1 MLGKLIKHELKGSGR
16 TMLPFILVS
25 LALSIMAGFSIRA
38 MENQKDY
45 SWFTAV
51 FTIVIGLFAIGLI
64 AVCVMS
70 LVVVIERFR
79 RNLLGDEG
87 YLMFTLPVSVD
98 AHIFSKLIV
107 SFIWFAATF
116 LVCVLAMLL
125 MLACN
130 IRTFDVDWAALGE
143 FFSELWRAIR
153 DFGLFH
159 IIGYIVEF
167 LLVFFAGSCFTCLN
181 FYCAMAIGYS
191 FSNKKGLLS
200 VVAFFAIDVLM
211 NLIQNSGLYS
221 LMRIDLNFTLD
232 LSGAAAVHIGMI
244 GVLLYLVFWSALLYL
259 PTRLLLKKKLNL
271 P

>member
-25 LALSIMAGFSIRA
+25 LALSVMAGFSIRA
-38 MENQKDY
+38 MESQRDY

-51 FTIVIGLFAIGLI
+51 FTIVIGLFVVGLI

-87 YLMFTLPVSVD
+87 YLMFTLPVTVD

-107 SFIWFAATF
+107 SFIWFAATW
-116 LVCVLAMLL
+116 LVCMLAMLL
-125 MLACN
+125 MVACN
-130 IRTFDVDWAALGE
+130 ISSFEIDWVGVGE
-143 FFSELWRAIR
+143 FISELWSAVKAY
-153 DFGLFH
+153 GVFH
-159 IIGYIVEF
+159 IIAYIVEF
-167 LLVFFAGSCFTCLN
+167 LLIFFAGSCFTCLN

-211 NLIQNSGLYS
+211 NLVQSSGLYS
-221 LMRIDLNFTLD
+221 LMRVDLDFTLD
-232 LSGAAAVHIGMI
+232 MSGAAAVHMGLLGM
-244 GVLLYLVFWSALLYL
+244 LLYLVIWSILLYV

>member
-1 MLGKLIKHELKGSGR
+1 MLGKLIKHELRGSGR

-25 LALSIMAGFSIRA
+25 LALSVMAGFSVRA
-38 MENQKDY
+38 MERQQDY

-51 FTIVIGLFAIGLI
+51 FTIVIMLFVVGLI

-79 RNLLGDEG
+79 KNLLGDEG
-87 YLMFTLPVSVD
+87 YLMFTLPVTVD

-107 SFIWFAATF
+107 SFIWFVATW
-116 LVCVLAMLL
+116 LVCMLAMLL

-130 IRTFDVDWAALGE
+130 IRTFDIDWAVLGN
-143 FFSELWRAIR
+143 FISELWRAVK
-153 DFGLFH
+153 DFGVFH
-159 IIGYIVEF
+159 IIGYVVEF
-167 LLVFFAGSCFTCLN
+167 LLVFFAGSCFTCLH
-181 FYCAMAIGYS
+181 FYCAMAVGYS

-200 VVAFFAIDVLM
+200 VVAFFAINVAI
-211 NLIQNSGLYS
+211 NLIQSTGLLS
-221 LMRIDLNFTLD
+221 MTNVHFDLD
-232 LSGAAAVHIGMI
+232 LSTAAAIHMGLLI
-244 GVLLYLVFWSALLYL
+244 VLLYLVFWSAVLYL